1 MGKPDNRTWSGLA
14 GGNMPAAPGELERR
28 TAMLDAIGYAA
39 TQIIGGP
46 DWRAGIRELLDR
58 LGQATGVSR
67 VTLFEIHTGP
77 DGTGP
82 DGPPVETCRYDWAE
96 PGLALLSGD
105 RRYENMPIIDER
117 GDLNEWTRQRQRGE
131 VVQALIRELS
141 GYDRQVFEEH
151 GTLSFLSVPI
161 MLRSGCWG
169 FIGFDDCHVE
179 REWSRIEID
188 VLRTAASL
196 IAGAMER
203 AWADERLRLSEERYA
218 LVARGAND
226 GLWDW
231 DVTRDHA
238 YFSPRLH
245 EILGLPED
253 ALGHSMARLME
264 QLVPEDRRSIR
275 SGFATR
281 IARRAKNFEFEGR
294 LLRDG
299 SEPRWIITRGRIVY
313 DGERPVRVVG
323 GLRDISDRKRA
334 EASLRD
340 SEARMRAILDTAFDA
355 VVTTEEDGRIRG
367 FNAAASRIFGYAHE
381 EVTGRRI
388 GEMIAPA
395 AAPGDAGRP
404 ASERAMALPQLLGRL
419 TEMEAVR
426 KDGRR
431 VPIEL
436 SMTEVQLPQGRLL
449 TLILRD
455 ISERKRFQQQLTE
468 TERQRASLARYFSP
482 NMVDEMLQAGER
494 LDAVRSQNVT
504 VLFADLFNFTAL
516 SATMPGEQVLALL
529 REFHGLVE
537 DAVFSNEGTLDKY
550 IGDGLMATFGTPRPG
565 PRDAT
570 HAVACARRLVTALN
584 RWNERREAAGEPR
597 LRIGI
602 GLHVGEVILGD
613 VGSAKRLEL
622 TVVGDTVNAASR
634 IEALSRTL
642 DAAILA
648 SEAVLEAV
656 RREGGEALLAGF
668 CDMGT
673 HALRGRK
680 EPITLW
686 GLTAV
691 ALGTG

>member
-1 MGKPDNRTWSGLA
+1 MGTVDNTAWA
-14 GGNMPAAPGELERR
+14 GFSAGSALPAAGELERR

-39 TQIIGGP
+39 TQIIGGS

-77 DGTGP
+77 D
-82 DGPPVETCRYDWAE
+82 DAPVETCRYDWAE

-131 VVQALIRELS
+131 VVQALTRDLS

-161 MLRSGCWG
+161 MLRGSCWG

-231 DVTRDHA
+231 DVVQDHA

-253 ALGHSMARLME
+253 ALGHSMARFME

-275 SGFATR
+275 KRFAERT
-281 IARRAKNFEFEGR
+281 ARRAKNFEFEGR
-294 LLRDG
+294 LRDG
-299 SEPRWIITRGRIVY
+299 GEPRWIITRGRIVY
-313 DGERPVRVVG
+313 DGERPVRIVG

-334 EASLRD
+334 EANLRD

-367 FNAAASRIFGYAHE
+367 FNAAAARIFGYSHE
-381 EVTGRRI
+381 EVAGRRV
-388 GEMIAPA
+388 GEMIAPSPWA
-395 AAPGDAGRP
+395 GDAGGVAATAP
-404 ASERAMALPQLLGRL
+404 LQMLGRL
-419 TEMEAVR
+419 TEMEALR
-426 KDGRR
+426 KDGSR

-436 SMTEVQLPQGRLL
+436 SMTEVTLPQGRLF

-482 NMVDEMLQAGER
+482 NMVDEVLQAGGR

-516 SATMPGEQVLALL
+516 SAAMPGEQVLALL

-537 DAVFSNEGTLDKY
+537 DAVFSNDGTLDKY

-570 HAVACARRLVTALN
+570 HAVACARQLVTALN

-597 LRIGI
+597 LQIGI

-656 RREGGEALLAGF
+656 EREGGKPLLAGF
-668 CDMGT
+668 RDMGT

-680 EPITLW
+680 EPMTLW

-691 ALGTG
+691 TLGTG